1 MEVCKK
7 CGLPKDFCVC
17 ESISREAQKIIV
29 RVEQRKFKKS
39 VTLVEGINP
48 RDVNLDD
55 VTKKLKERLAC
66 GGTLRG
72 ALIELQGDHRKRIL
86 PALVASGFPESAIE
100 ILGMGT
106 RETK

>member
-48 RDVNLDD
+48 RDVNLED
-55 VTKKLKERLAC
+55 VTKKLKEKLAC
-66 GGTLRG
+66 GGTARSG
-72 ALIELQGDHRKRIL
+72 LIELQGDHRKRIL
-86 PALVASGFPESAIE
+86 PALIAAGFPESAIG
-100 ILGMGT
+100 IIGFGS
-106 RETK
+106 K